1 MDHPAGTVETTAVPK
16 HATVTPFLNYDVRT
30 DETVLV
36 RQIRFFTAI
45 CTFAAGLVHLLAV
58 IDHREHP
65 TLARAFLAVAA
76 IQIALGILLLL
87 DPRRLFVIV
96 GGIVTAAA
104 IVVWVFSRTKG
115 ISWFPGLEDVE
126 ALDWR
131 GVVTQFFQL
140 LALAGY
146 AVLVLPASVHKPA
159 GNRVELVPVA
169 LMSVLAML
177 ALSVLYGATH
187 GVGHH

>member
-1 MDHPAGTVETTAVPK
+1 
-16 HATVTPFLNYDVRT
+16 
-30 DETVLV
+30 
-36 RQIRFFTAI
+36 
-45 CTFAAGLVHLLAV
+45 
-58 IDHREHP
+58 
-65 TLARAFLAVAA
+65 
-76 IQIALGILLLL
+76 
-87 DPRRLFVIV
+87 VIV